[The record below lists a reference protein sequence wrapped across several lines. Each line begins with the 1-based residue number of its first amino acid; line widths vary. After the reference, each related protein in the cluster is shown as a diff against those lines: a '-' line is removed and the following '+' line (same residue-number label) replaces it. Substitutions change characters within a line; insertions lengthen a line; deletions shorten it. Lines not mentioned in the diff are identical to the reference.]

1 MTPSQIVHILKARWS
16 IILSVLCLVVGM
28 AGLSLMMRPEQYTA
42 NAAVLLDVKST
53 DPIVGAGIQA
63 LAINSYMATQ
73 ADIIRSERVI
83 AGALRTL
90 AKDKEPA
97 LIARWEKEADG
108 RGELLPW
115 LAERTLKRFEVLPSR
130 ESNVIR
136 VSFTS
141 PSPEDAAATVNAVI
155 DAYIAT
161 TIELR
166 TEPAKLYNSFF
177 DARAKELRLALE
189 AAQEALSVYQ
199 RKIGVVASDEK
210 LDIENNRLSRLSS
223 QLVTAENE
231 AADSSNRKALSD
243 NNAGSMPDVQKSPL
257 ITTLNAALADKQL
270 QLKALTAR
278 YARNHPTV
286 ATLRLD
292 IDGLQ
297 AQIEAETRKVLR
309 GITLNNEAAQS
320 RVGQLRAALET
331 QRARL
336 LRLKSQRDLAEI
348 LRRDVENAER
358 AYSVAFEQTSQS
370 NLESQANQTNVS
382 VLKHASVPATASSPR
397 VKLTLVCAFVF
408 GCLFAVAAAL
418 ACELWN
424 RRLRSDDDIYLLL
437 GQTSF
442 GVLPKST
449 FRKRQRRA
457 RTSRSLGAIAGSA
470 ALRNA

>member
-1 MTPSQIVHILKARWS
+1 MTPSQIMHILKARWG
-16 IILSVLCLVVGM
+16 IILFTLCLVVGLG
-28 AGLSLMMRPEQYTA
+28 AISLVMRPEQYTA

-83 AGALRTL
+83 SAALRKL
-90 AKDKEPA
+90 EKDKDPA
-97 LIARWEKEADG
+97 LLASWEKEAGG

-115 LAERTLKRFEVLPSR
+115 LAERTVKHFEVLPSR

-141 PSPEDAAATVNAVI
+141 PSPEDAAATANAII

-189 AAQEALSVYQ
+189 TAQEALSVYQ

-231 AADSSNRKALSD
+231 AADSSSRKALSD
-243 NNAGSMPDVQKSPL
+243 SNAGSMPDVQKSPL

-278 YARNHPTV
+278 YSKNHPTV

-297 AQIEAETRKVLR
+297 TQIEAQTQKVLR
-309 GITLNNEAAQS
+309 GITLNDEAAQS
-320 RVGQLRAALET
+320 RVAQLKAALET

-348 LRRDVENAER
+348 LQRDVENAER

-382 VLKHASVPATASSPR
+382 VLKHASIPAKASSPR
-397 VKLTLVCAFVF
+397 VKLTLVCAFVL
-408 GCLFAVAAAL
+408 GCLLAVASAL

-424 RRLRSDDDIYLLL
+424 RRLRSDDDVHLLL
-437 GQTSF
+437 GQPLF

-449 FRKRQRRA
+449 FRKRQHRVHRP
-457 RTSRSLGAIAGSA
+457 RSRGVTPGPAVLH
-470 ALRNA
+470 NA